1 VERELIELNLRYK
14 TLLTQQSDLLS
25 SGVHDME
32 QVNVMLRR
40 TSQLMN
46 EKSEK
51 LY

>member
-1 VERELIELNLRYK
+1 MERELIELNLRYK
-14 TLLTQQSDLLS
+14 TLLNQQSELLA

-40 TSQLMN
+40 TSLMMN
-46 EKSEK
+46 EKSER